1 MVEQRIKNLA
11 EKCESLKTKISTTL
25 SNEDLR
31 SERNVQY
38 SEGKRQYQL
47 KLKDEKFKSWQKY
60 CSSTEESNPW
70 NAIYKTASGKARNKT
85 CLTTLQQPD
94 GTFTLDTESTTKHM
108 LDYFVPEDEET
119 NDSAVYRQIREQVKE
134 PVDTE
139 GDKTFSG
146 EEIAFVIKKSLILKR
161 LQGRMD

>member
-1 MVEQRIKNLA
+1 
-11 EKCESLKTKISTTL
+11 
-25 SNEDLR
+25 
-31 SERNVQY
+31 
-38 SEGKRQYQL
+38 L

-70 NAIYKTASGKARNKT
+70 NAIYKTASGKSRNKT

-108 LDYFVPEDEET
+108 LDYFVPEDNET
-119 NDSAVYRQIREQVKE
+119 NDSAVHKQIREQVKE
-134 PVDTE
+134 PIDTE
-139 GDKTFSG
+139 DDKPFSR
-146 EEIAFVIKKSLILKR
+146 EEIASVIKKSLILKR